1 MVAVMK
7 TLIILLAL
15 LFSACA
21 SLSNTVYQDLGGH
34 SKIEAIVNNLIVE
47 IEKDPIIFE
56 YFKESDVERFRTKLT
71 EHICFHTRGPCEY
84 TGDDMK
90 RVHDGM
96 NMTESDFNRDVDLL
110 IMPCIRQVF
119 LTQYRIDCWQFS
131 HRCAKKSFTGHNV

>member
-1 MVAVMK
+1 MK

-34 SKIEAIVNNLIVE
+34 SKIEAIVNNFIVE

-71 EHICFHTRGPCEY
+71 EHICFHTGGPCEY

-96 NMTESDFNRDVDLL
+96 NMTESDFNRGVDLL
-110 IMPCIRQVF
+110 INAMYQAGVPHRVQNRLLAIFTPMRKDII
-119 LTQYRIDCWQFS
+119 YRP
-131 HRCAKKSFTGHNV
+131 